1 VCDAAGIA
9 KIAINA
15 KIAKIENQL
24 QFFAVPIAANR
35 LAIFPNPGIQSGNK
49 IKNKFS

>member
-15 KIAKIENQL
+15 KIAKIAKIENQL
-24 QFFAVPIAANR
+24 QFFAFTKNHLAANER
-35 LAIFPNPGIQSGNK
+35 D
-49 IKNKFS
+49 